1 MKTVFEGQVNDQ
13 KFTNRD
19 DMNAYIAHCIA
30 EGTPISHM
38 SYATK
43 QVYDNPQNPQT
54 PQCPCQ
60 GKAAIDARQQAVS
73 WLKHI
78 HQVNRLVS
86 QPYTNVIGYVIPFI
100 EENLEIVNGD
110 MSDNVVA
117 DLKAKLEKRMA
128 FLEKYIFSYIRS
140 GKYDNSQVNEWL
152 NLLMEGLSKKLDWAV
167 GRRDD
172 INTFIKAIPNDEF
185 FVNSVD
191 LLHFTTYA
199 NIYDEVA
206 GFCAALID
214 VINDI
219 AK

>member
-19 DMNAYIAHCIA
+19 DMNAYIASCIA
-30 EGTPISHM
+30 EGTPITHM

-73 WLKHI
+73 WIKHV
-78 HQVNRLVS
+78 HQVNRLVP
-86 QPYTNVIGYVIPFI
+86 QPYTNVIGYVIPYI
-100 EENLEIVNGD
+100 EENLEFVDDDTAND
-110 MSDNVVA
+110 VTA
-117 DLKAKLEKRMA
+117 DLKIKLERRMA

-152 NLLMEGLSKKLDWAV
+152 NLLMEGLGKKLDWAT

-172 INTFIKAIPNDEF
+172 INAFIKAIPNDEF

>member
-13 KFTNRD
+13 KFTDREE
-19 DMNAYIAHCIA
+19 MNAYIARCIA

-38 SYATK
+38 SYSTT
-43 QVYDNPQNPQT
+43 QVCDNPQK

-60 GKAAIDARQQAVS
+60 GKAAIDARQQSVS

-78 HQVNRLVS
+78 HQVNRLVP
-86 QPYTNVIGYVIPFI
+86 QPYTNVIGYIIPYI
-100 EENLEIVNGD
+100 EENLEIVDGD
-110 MSDNVVA
+110 ISDEVVS
-117 DLKAKLEKRMA
+117 DLKAKLEMRMA
-128 FLEKYIFSYIRS
+128 FLEKHIFSYIRT
-140 GKYDNSQVNEWL
+140 GQYDNSQVNEWL
-152 NLLMEGLSKKLDWAV
+152 NLLIEGLSKKLDWAT

-172 INTFIKAIPNDEF
+172 INAFIKAIPNDKF
-185 FVNSVD
+185 FVNGVD

-206 GFCAALID
+206 GFCGALID
-214 VINDI
+214 IIKDV

>member
-19 DMNAYIAHCIA
+19 EMNAYIAHCIA

-43 QVYDNPQNPQT
+43 QVYDS

-60 GKAAIDARQQAVS
+60 GKAAIDACQQTVS
-73 WLKHI
+73 WMKHI
-78 HQVNRLVS
+78 HQVNRLVP
-86 QPYTNVIGYVIPFI
+86 QPYTNVIGYIIPYI
-100 EENLEIVNGD
+100 EENLEIVSGD
-110 MSDNVVA
+110 MANNIVA
-117 DLKAKLEKRMA
+117 DLKTKLEMRMA
-128 FLEKYIFSYIRS
+128 FLEKHIFSNIRT

-152 NLLMEGLSKKLDWAV
+152 NLLIEGLDKKLDWAIK
-167 GRRDD
+167 RRDN
-172 INTFIKAIPNDEF
+172 INVFIKTIPNDEF

-199 NIYDEVA
+199 AIYDEVA
-206 GFCAALID
+206 GFCAALMD
-214 VINDI
+214 VIKNDI
-219 AK
+219 TK